1 MKYSKTTLLLIF
13 TILILINI
21 ISFYFLCESIRI
33 ADTLEHIES
42 DTTEKT
48 LRFKKNLLEYFIY
61 TTIILDFGF
70 LMLIIY
76 SILKKHQSPNI
87 KHPHIK

>member
-1 MKYSKTTLLLIF
+1 M
-13 TILILINI
+13 ILINI
-21 ISFYFLCESIRI
+21 ISFYFLGESIKI

-42 DTTEKT
+42 DTTEKI
-48 LRFKKNLLEYFIY
+48 LRFKKKLLEYFIY

-87 KHPHIK
+87 KHPA

>member
-1 MKYSKTTLLLIF
+1 MKFSKSSLLLIF
-13 TILILINI
+13 IILILINI
-21 ISFYFLCESIRI
+21 ISFYFLCESIKI
-33 ADTLEHIES
+33 ADTLEHLES
-42 DTTEKT
+42 DTTEKN

-87 KHPHIK
+87 KHPA

>member
-1 MKYSKTTLLLIF
+1 M
-13 TILILINI
+13 ILINI
-21 ISFYFLCESIRI
+21 ISFYFLGESIKI

-42 DTTEKT
+42 DTTEKI

>member
-1 MKYSKTTLLLIF
+1 MKFSKSSLLLIF
-13 TILILINI
+13 IILILINI
-21 ISFYFLCESIRI
+21 ISFYFLGESIKI
-33 ADTLEHIES
+33 ADTLEHLES
-42 DTTEKT
+42 DTTEKI

-87 KHPHIK
+87 KHPT

>member
-1 MKYSKTTLLLIF
+1 MKFSKSSLLLIF
-13 TILILINI
+13 IILILINI
-21 ISFYFLCESIRI
+21 ISFYFLGESIKI

-42 DTTEKT
+42 DTTEKI
-48 LRFKKNLLEYFIY
+48 LRLKKKLLEYFIY

-87 KHPHIK
+87 KHPA

>member
-1 MKYSKTTLLLIF
+1 MKFSKSSLLLIF
-13 TILILINI
+13 IILILINI
-21 ISFYFLCESIRI
+21 ISFYFLGESIKI
-33 ADTLEHIES
+33 ADTLEHLES
-42 DTTEKT
+42 DTTEKI

>member
-13 TILILINI
+13 IVLILINI
-21 ISFYFLCESIRI
+21 ISFYFLGESIKI
-33 ADTLEHIES
+33 ADTLEHLES
-42 DTTEKT
+42 DTTEKI

-70 LMLIIY
+70 LILIIY
-76 SILKKHQSPNI
+76 SILKKHPSPNI
-87 KHPHIK
+87 KHPA

>member
-1 MKYSKTTLLLIF
+1 
-13 TILILINI
+13 LILINI
-21 ISFYFLCESIRI
+21 ISFYFLGESIKI
-33 ADTLEHIES
+33 ADTLEHLES
-42 DTTEKT
+42 DTTEKI

-87 KHPHIK
+87 KHPA

>member
-1 MKYSKTTLLLIF
+1 MKFSKSSLLLIF
-13 TILILINI
+13 IILILINI
-21 ISFYFLCESIRI
+21 ISFYFLGESIKI

-42 DTTEKT
+42 NTTEKI

-70 LMLIIY
+70 LVLIIY

-87 KHPHIK
+87 KHPA

>member
-1 MKYSKTTLLLIF
+1 MKFSKSSLLLIF
-13 TILILINI
+13 IILILINI
-21 ISFYFLCESIRI
+21 ISFYFLGESIKI

-42 DTTEKT
+42 NTTEKI

-70 LMLIIY
+70 LVLIIY

>member
-1 MKYSKTTLLLIF
+1 M
-13 TILILINI
+13 ILINI
-21 ISFYFLCESIRI
+21 ISFYFLGESIKI
-33 ADTLEHIES
+33 ADTLEHLES
-42 DTTEKT
+42 DTTEKI

-76 SILKKHQSPNI
+76 SILKKHQSRNI
-87 KHPHIK
+87 KHPT

>member
-13 TILILINI
+13 IVLILINI
-21 ISFYFLCESIRI
+21 ISFYFLGESIKI
-33 ADTLEHIES
+33 ADTLEHLES
-42 DTTEKT
+42 DTTEKI

-87 KHPHIK
+87 KHPA

>member
-1 MKYSKTTLLLIF
+1 MKFSKSSLLLIF
-13 TILILINI
+13 IILILINI
-21 ISFYFLCESIRI
+21 ISFYFLGESIKI
-33 ADTLEHIES
+33 ADTLEHLES
-42 DTTEKT
+42 DTTEKI

-76 SILKKHQSPNI
+76 SILKKHQSLNI
-87 KHPHIK
+87 KHPA

>member
-1 MKYSKTTLLLIF
+1 MKFSKSSLLLIF
-13 TILILINI
+13 IILILINI
-21 ISFYFLCESIRI
+21 ISFYFLGESIKI
-33 ADTLEHIES
+33 ADTLEHLES
-42 DTTEKT
+42 DTTEKILT
-48 LRFKKNLLEYFIY
+48 FKKNLLEYFIY

-87 KHPHIK
+87 KHPA

>member
-1 MKYSKTTLLLIF
+1 MKFSKSSLLLIF
-13 TILILINI
+13 IILILINI
-21 ISFYFLCESIRI
+21 ISFYFLGESIKI

-42 DTTEKT
+42 NTTEKI

-76 SILKKHQSPNI
+76 SILKKHPSPNI
-87 KHPHIK
+87 KHPT

>member
-1 MKYSKTTLLLIF
+1 MKFSKSSLLLIF
-13 TILILINI
+13 IILILINI
-21 ISFYFLCESIRI
+21 ISFYFLGESIKI
-33 ADTLEHIES
+33 ADTLEHLES
-42 DTTEKT
+42 DTTEKN

-87 KHPHIK
+87 KHPA

>member
-1 MKYSKTTLLLIF
+1 M
-13 TILILINI
+13 ILINI
-21 ISFYFLCESIRI
+21 ISFYFLGESIKI
-33 ADTLEHIES
+33 ADTLEHLES
-42 DTTEKT
+42 DTTEKI

-76 SILKKHQSPNI
+76 SILKKHPSPNI
-87 KHPHIK
+87 KHPA

>member
-1 MKYSKTTLLLIF
+1 MKFSKSSLLLIF
-13 TILILINI
+13 IILILINI
-21 ISFYFLCESIRI
+21 ISFYFLSESIKI
-33 ADTLEHIES
+33 ADTLEHLES
-42 DTTEKT
+42 DTTEKN

-76 SILKKHQSPNI
+76 SILKKHPSPNI
-87 KHPHIK
+87 KHPA

>member
-1 MKYSKTTLLLIF
+1 MKFSKSSLLLIF
-13 TILILINI
+13 IILILINI
-21 ISFYFLCESIRI
+21 ISFYFLGESIKI
-33 ADTLEHIES
+33 ADTLEHLES
-42 DTTEKT
+42 DTTEKI

-70 LMLIIY
+70 LVLIIY

>member
-1 MKYSKTTLLLIF
+1 MKFSKSSLLLIF
-13 TILILINI
+13 IILILINI
-21 ISFYFLCESIRI
+21 ISFYFLGESIKI
-33 ADTLEHIES
+33 ADTLEHLES
-42 DTTEKT
+42 DTTEKI

-76 SILKKHQSPNI
+76 SILKKHPSPNI
-87 KHPHIK
+87 KHPA

>member
-1 MKYSKTTLLLIF
+1 MKFSKSSLLLIF
-13 TILILINI
+13 IILILINI
-21 ISFYFLCESIRI
+21 ISFYFLGESIKI

-42 DTTEKT
+42 DTTEKI

-87 KHPHIK
+87 KHPA

>member
-1 MKYSKTTLLLIF
+1 MKFSKSSLLLIF
-13 TILILINI
+13 IILILINI
-21 ISFYFLCESIRI
+21 ISFYFLGESIKI

-42 DTTEKT
+42 NTTEKI

-87 KHPHIK
+87 KHPA

>member
-13 TILILINI
+13 IVLILINI
-21 ISFYFLCESIRI
+21 ISFYFLSESIRI

-48 LRFKKNLLEYFIY
+48 LRLKKNLFEFFIY
-61 TTIILDFGF
+61 VTIILDFVF
-70 LMLIIY
+70 LILIIY
-76 SILKKHQSPNI
+76 SIFKKTSITKHQT
-87 KHPHIK
+87 PHIK

>member
-1 MKYSKTTLLLIF
+1 M
-13 TILILINI
+13 ILINI
-21 ISFYFLCESIRI
+21 ISFYFLSESIRI

-42 DTTEKT
+42 DTTEKI

-76 SILKKHQSPNI
+76 SILKKHPSPNI
-87 KHPHIK
+87 KHPA

>member
-1 MKYSKTTLLLIF
+1 MKFSKSSLLLIF
-13 TILILINI
+13 IILILINI
-21 ISFYFLCESIRI
+21 ISFYFLGESIKI
-33 ADTLEHIES
+33 ADTLEHLES
-42 DTTEKT
+42 DTTEKI

-70 LMLIIY
+70 LVLIIY

-87 KHPHIK
+87 KHPA

>member
-1 MKYSKTTLLLIF
+1 MKFSKSSLLLIF
-13 TILILINI
+13 IILILINI
-21 ISFYFLCESIRI
+21 ISFYFLGESIKI

-42 DTTEKT
+42 DTTEKI
-48 LRFKKNLLEYFIY
+48 LRFKKKLLEYFIY

-87 KHPHIK
+87 KHPA

>member
-1 MKYSKTTLLLIF
+1 MKFSKRSLLLIF
-13 TILILINI
+13 IILILINI
-21 ISFYFLCESIRI
+21 ISFYFLGESIKI
-33 ADTLEHIES
+33 ADTLEHLES
-42 DTTEKT
+42 DTTEKN

-87 KHPHIK
+87 KHPA

>member
-1 MKYSKTTLLLIF
+1 MKFSKSSLLLIF
-13 TILILINI
+13 IILILINI
-21 ISFYFLCESIRI
+21 ISFYFLSESIRI

-42 DTTEKT
+42 DTTEKI

-87 KHPHIK
+87 KHPA

>member
-21 ISFYFLCESIRI
+21 ISFYFLGESIKI

-42 DTTEKT
+42 DTTEKI

-87 KHPHIK
+87 KHPA

>member
-1 MKYSKTTLLLIF
+1 M
-13 TILILINI
+13 ILINI
-21 ISFYFLCESIRI
+21 ISFYFLGESIKI
-33 ADTLEHIES
+33 ADTLEHLES
-42 DTTEKT
+42 DTTEKI

>member
-1 MKYSKTTLLLIF
+1 MKFSKSSLLLIF
-13 TILILINI
+13 IILILINI
-21 ISFYFLCESIRI
+21 ISFYFLSESIRI

-42 DTTEKT
+42 DTTEKI
-48 LRFKKNLLEYFIY
+48 LRFKKKLLEYFIY

-87 KHPHIK
+87 KHPA

>member
-1 MKYSKTTLLLIF
+1 MKFSKSSLLLIF
-13 TILILINI
+13 IILILINI
-21 ISFYFLCESIRI
+21 ISFYFLGESIKI
-33 ADTLEHIES
+33 ADTLEHLES
-42 DTTEKT
+42 DTTEKI

-87 KHPHIK
+87 KHPA

>member
-1 MKYSKTTLLLIF
+1 MKFSKSSLLLIF
-13 TILILINI
+13 IILILINI
-21 ISFYFLCESIRI
+21 ISFYFLGESIKI
-33 ADTLEHIES
+33 ADTLEHLES
-42 DTTEKT
+42 DTTEKN

>member
-1 MKYSKTTLLLIF
+1 MKFSKSSLLLIF
-13 TILILINI
+13 IILFLINI
-21 ISFYFLCESIRI
+21 ISFYFLSESIKI
-33 ADTLEHIES
+33 ADTLEHLES
-42 DTTEKT
+42 DTTEKN

-76 SILKKHQSPNI
+76 SILKKHPSPNI
-87 KHPHIK
+87 KHPA

>member
-1 MKYSKTTLLLIF
+1 MKFSKSSLLLIF
-13 TILILINI
+13 IILILINI
-21 ISFYFLCESIRI
+21 ISFYFLGESIRI

-42 DTTEKT
+42 DTTEKI

-76 SILKKHQSPNI
+76 SILKKHPSPNI
-87 KHPHIK
+87 KHPA